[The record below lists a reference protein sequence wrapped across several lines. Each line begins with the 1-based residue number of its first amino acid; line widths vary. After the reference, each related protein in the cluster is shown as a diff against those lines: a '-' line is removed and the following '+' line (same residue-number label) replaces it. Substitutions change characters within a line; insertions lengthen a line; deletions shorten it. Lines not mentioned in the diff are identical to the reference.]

1 MKYFCGTIHFKE
13 TMVSKY
19 ALLDKSIAFS
29 DLRINYINNYIVDE
43 NEIESTS
50 QWYTLIFVKSGSGI
64 IKIDFEELITIRNK
78 VFLIDKYKKFAWSK
92 NGIVDGLMIQFTDSL
107 YNQIYTGNPKIKS
120 DQTLSGEYPSFVK
133 IDAEDEIEW
142 NNLIEVILREYTSRT
157 ENSREVIC
165 LCLKALIILY
175 RRKANLNENLFIA
188 DRKKK
193 IMDDFTR
200 LLNNRFTELKT
211 PKEFA
216 GCLNIS
222 PNYLNAVCKEISNQT
237 VSCFIQERIILEAK
251 RLLTH
256 TELTVSEIAF
266 KLGFKDNSY
275 FGRYFKKAARIS
287 PERFRTANF
296 ISKDLTKIPMIK

>member
-1 MKYFCGTIHFKE
+1 MN
-13 TMVSKY
+13 SKY
-19 ALLDKSIAFS
+19 TLPDYSFGLA
-29 DLRINYINNYIVDE
+29 DLRINYINNIVADE
-43 NEIESTS
+43 NENDSAVK
-50 QWYTLIFVKSGSGI
+50 WYTLIFVKSGSGI
-64 IKIDFEELITIRNK
+64 IKIDFEELITIKNK
-78 VFLIDKYKKFAWSK
+78 IFLIDKYKKFAWLK
-92 NGIVDGLMIQFTDSL
+92 NGIIDGLMIQFTDSL

-120 DQTLSGEYPSFVK
+120 DQTLSGAYPPYVK
-133 IDAEDEIEW
+133 IDNEDEVEW
-142 NNLIEVILREYTSRT
+142 NNLIEVILREYTKKS
-157 ENSREVIC
+157 ENSREIIS

-175 RRKANLNENLFIA
+175 RRKANLNDNLFIA

-216 GCLNIS
+216 AYLNIS
-222 PNYLNAVCKEISNQT
+222 PNYLNAVCREISDQT

-256 TELTVSEIAF
+256 TELTVSEISF

-275 FGRYFKKAARIS
+275 FGRYFKKAIGVS
-287 PERFRTANF
+287 PERFRTAKY
-296 ISKDLTKIPMIK
+296 IAKDLKKA